1 VEEWHLKISC
11 CDIKVFIYSFQNDF
25 VCSDFESVCVCVC
38 VLVKTSRVDSESDL
52 WSEHGMSHFPSHLAC
67 H

>member
-1 VEEWHLKISC
+1 VTSKFSYTVFKTIS
-11 CDIKVFIYSFQNDF
+11 F
-25 VCSDFESVCVCVC
+25 VVILSLCVCVC